1 MRVSIEKLEAEA
13 EASGFRVDMLAKV
26 VQLMGVL
33 RGVRDHP
40 FLKGRLALKGGTA
53 LNLFVFEVP
62 RLSVDI
68 DLNYVGAGSREGMLA
83 ERPRVE
89 QALSAVFGRED
100 LVVRRA
106 PAEHAG
112 GKWWLRY
119 THPTGRGGTLEVD
132 VNYMYRVP
140 LWPVSTMDSHRLGS
154 WRVRRIPVV
163 DIHELVAGKLC
174 ALLSRNRA
182 RDLFDSRLA
191 LSLGV
196 PGAGFDSAGDAAQR
210 ESCRGL
216 LDPGLLRIA
225 FVVYGAM
232 ARRDWRTASIE
243 DVAFDPR
250 KLAGQLVPALRKR
263 PATGT
268 GGAERYS
275 RKLVDDCRSALAAV
289 LPLREDEVTFLDLLL
304 EQGEIDGSILTDDR
318 YLAGRIGAQP
328 LLRWK
333 ARHVRQHRGLI

>member
-13 EASGFRVDMLAKV
+13 EATDFRVDMLAKV

-33 RGVRDHP
+33 RGIRDHP

-68 DLNYVGAGSREGMLA
+68 DLNYVGAGSREGMLG
-83 ERPRVE
+83 ERPRVD
-89 QALSAVFGRED
+89 QALAAVFGRED

-106 PAEHAG
+106 PVEHAG

-119 THPTGRGGTLEVD
+119 THPPGRGGSLEVD

-140 LWPVSTMDSHRLGS
+140 LWPVSTVDSHRVGS
-154 WRVRRIPVV
+154 WSVRRIPVV
-163 DIHELVAGKLC
+163 DTHELVAGKLC

-182 RDLFDSRLA
+182 RDLYDSRLA
-191 LSLGV
+191 LSMGV
-196 PGAGFDSAGDAAQR
+196 PTTGFDPPGDAVQY
-210 ESCRGL
+210 ESCHGL
-216 LDPGLLRIA
+216 LDLELLRIA

-232 ARRDWRTASIE
+232 ARRDWRRVRE
-243 DVAFDPR
+243 
-250 KLAGQLVPALRKR
+250 R
-263 PATGT
+263 PAPGK
-268 GGAERYS
+268 GEAEEYGRQ
-275 RKLVDDCRSALAAV
+275 LVDDCRGALSAV
-289 LPLREDEVTFLDLLL
+289 LPLRDNEVAFLDLLL
-304 EQGEIDGSILTDDR
+304 DRGEIDGSILTGDR
-318 YLAGRIGAQP
+318 ALADRIQAQT

-333 ARHVRQHRGLI
+333 ARHVRQHRGLS

>member
-1 MRVSIEKLEAEA
+1 MRVSFEKLEAEA
-13 EASGFRVDMLAKV
+13 EATGFRVDMLAKV

-53 LNLFVFEVP
+53 LNLFVFEIP

-68 DLNYVGAGSREGMLA
+68 DLNYVGAGSREGMLE

-89 QALSAVFGRED
+89 QALTAVFDRED

-119 THPTGRGGTLEVD
+119 THPPGRGGTLEVD

-140 LWPVSTMDSHRLGS
+140 LWPVSTMESHRLGS
-154 WRVRRIPVV
+154 WGVRRIPVV

-196 PGAGFDSAGDAAQR
+196 PGAGFDPPGDTGQR
-210 ESCRGL
+210 SLCHGIP
-216 LDPGLLRIA
+216 DPGLLRIA

-232 ARRDWRTASIE
+232 ARRDWRTVSIE

-250 KLAGQLVPALRKR
+250 ELAARLVPALRAR
-263 PATGT
+263 PATGIR
-268 GGAERYS
+268 GAERYG
-275 RKLVDDCRSALAAV
+275 RKLVDDCRNALAAV
-289 LPLREDEVTFLDLLL
+289 LPFKEHEVAFLDLLL
-304 EQGEIDGSILTDDR
+304 EQGEIDPSVLTDGKA
-318 YLAGRIGAQP
+318 LADRIGAQP

-333 ARHVRQHRGLI
+333 ARHVRQHRGLV

>member
-1 MRVSIEKLEAEA
+1 MRVSFEKLEAEA
-13 EASGFRVDMLAKV
+13 EATGFRVDMLAKV

-53 LNLFVFEVP
+53 LNLFIFEIP

-68 DLNYVGAGSREGMLA
+68 DLNYVGAGSREGMLE

-89 QALSAVFGRED
+89 QALTAVFGRED
-100 LVVRRA
+100 LVVRRG

-119 THPTGRGGTLEVD
+119 THPPGRGGTLEVD

-140 LWPVSTMDSHRLGS
+140 LWPVSTMESHRLGS

-182 RDLFDSRLA
+182 RDLYDSRLA

-210 ESCRGL
+210 EFCHGL
-216 LDPGLLRIA
+216 LDPALLRIA

-232 ARRDWRTASIE
+232 ARRDWRTMSIE

-250 KLAGQLVPALRKR
+250 ELAAQLLPALRER
-263 PATGT
+263 PAPGIKE
-268 GGAERYS
+268 AEEYGRQ
-275 RKLVDDCRSALAAV
+275 LVDDCRSALAAV
-289 LPLREDEVTFLDLLL
+289 LPLREDEVAFLDLLL
-304 EQGEIDGSILTDDR
+304 DQGEIDPSVVTGDTA
-318 YLAGRIGAQP
+318 LAGRIGAQP

-333 ARHVRQHRGLI
+333 ARHVRQHRGLS